1 MVPAAVSALKDHSMN
16 DPNGIM
22 TVQDMAEK
30 EYLKLY
36 KEDKYW
42 NMELKEEFLGE
53 TRGFWEGNHSDKYRG
68 RIFASVG
75 AEPSK
80 DWAMAYDRID
90 REMNAAVEKHGP
102 MTLATDH
109 VDEFYEAI
117 DKKKSDIVS
126 RA

>member
-1 MVPAAVSALKDHSMN
+1 MN
-16 DPNGIM
+16 DPKGIM

-30 EYLKLY
+30 DYLKFY

-42 NMELKEEFLGE
+42 NMELKEEFLSE
-53 TRGFWEGNHSDKYRG
+53 TRGFWEGNHSNKYRG
-68 RIFASVG
+68 RIFASQG

-80 DWAMAYDRID
+80 DWAMAYERID
-90 REMNAAVEKHGP
+90 REMTAAVAKHGP
-102 MTLATDH
+102 MTLPTDH

-117 DKKKSDIVS
+117 DNKKSDIVS